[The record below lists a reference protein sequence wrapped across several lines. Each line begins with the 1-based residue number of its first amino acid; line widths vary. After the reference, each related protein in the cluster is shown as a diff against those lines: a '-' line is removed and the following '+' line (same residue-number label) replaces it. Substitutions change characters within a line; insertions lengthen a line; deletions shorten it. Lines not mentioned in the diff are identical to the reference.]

1 MFICNKCGLCCMNV
15 NKSQIYSNLDRGD
28 GICKYFDEDSHLC
41 MIYDNRP
48 LVCNIDKMYEV
59 FFSDSLSLTEYY
71 NLNYKSCEI
80 LRRSNRCI

>member
-1 MFICNKCGLCCMNV
+1 MNV